1 MAAITKAD
9 LAENLFNTLGLNKT
23 EAKEIVEAL
32 FEEIAVA
39 LEGGYEVKLSGFGN
53 FHLRDKNQR
62 PGRNPKTGLEVAILP
77 RRVVTFRVGQKLKA
91 RVEAYVRTETNGS
104 ESEKK

>member
-39 LEGGYEVKLSGFGN
+39 LEGGAELN
-53 FHLRDKNQR
+53 FLVLVIFTCATKNSDQV
-62 PGRNPKTGLEVAILP
+62 EI
-77 RRVVTFRVGQKLKA
+77 QKPD
-91 RVEAYVRTETNGS
+91 
-104 ESEKK
+104 